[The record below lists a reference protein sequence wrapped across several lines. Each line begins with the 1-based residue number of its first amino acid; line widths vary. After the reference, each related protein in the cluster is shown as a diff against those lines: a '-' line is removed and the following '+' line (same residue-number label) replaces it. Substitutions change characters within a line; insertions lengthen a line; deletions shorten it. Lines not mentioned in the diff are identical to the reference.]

1 MLIVAG
7 LGNPGREYEYTRHNI
22 GFMAIDAIYARGGFS
37 PWKEKF
43 KALLAEGVIDGQKV
57 LLVKPQTFVNNS
69 GEALQP
75 LMQFYKFP
83 LSDLTVFHDDMD
95 LAPGKIRI
103 KTGGSSGGHNGL
115 KSIEAHCGKDFR
127 RVRLGIGHPE
137 HDHETVVNFVL
148 GKFAA
153 ADAEWIDPLIAAIGC
168 EIPLLAAGDTNSFMN
183 KIYTDSHKAGLN
195 NGHTA
200 ADKPAETRSAKT
212 VPAQPAA
219 RPAPAKPQNAFAEQ
233 LSGLKLKQP
242 Q

>member
-1 MLIVAG
+1 MLVITG
-7 LGNPGREYEYTRHNI
+7 LGNPGKDYADTRHNI
-22 GFMAIDAIYARGGFS
+22 GFMAIDSIYARGGFS

-43 KALLAEGVIDGQKV
+43 KALIAEGIIDGQKV

-75 LMQFYKFP
+75 LMQFYK
-83 LSDLTVFHDDMD
+83 LQLGDIMVFHDDMD

-115 KSIEAHCGKDFR
+115 KSIEAHCGKDYQ

-148 GKFAA
+148 GKFPA
-153 ADAEWIDPLIAAIGC
+153 ADHSWIDPLIAAIGK
-168 EIPLLAAGDTNSFMN
+168 EISLLIAGDTNGFMN
-183 KIYTDSHKAGLN
+183 KIYTETHNAAAN

-200 ADKPAETRSAKT
+200 ADKQPAAKAAKAA
-212 VPAQPAA
+212 AQPA
-219 RPAPAKPQNAFAEQ
+219 RPAPAAGPQSAFAEQ